1 MKKPTDNGRAF
12 DPSFVKSQVTDE
24 KLVSKRREQIVAAA
38 VELFS
43 ERGYYRTT
51 IQDIARKA
59 GVSIGLIYQYAQTKE
74 DILLLSLMS
83 VMETYKQGIPDAASG
98 RTDPLD
104 VLWASLAAYCR
115 VVDRARNA
123 AVLAYR
129 STKSL
134 PREHR
139 QFLKQVELETNELI
153 AKALRD
159 CIDAGLFRPIHVELV
174 TYQFVLYAHTWAL
187 KHWRL
192 SQFTDIEGYIAQGF
206 DFFVHAMATPKGLEK
221 YAEFRKDRRAEDLA
235 AKTPPAGEKP
245 TGKAAARPAAGK
257 RAPKTAKSAAPSRAK
272 APTTG

>member
-1 MKKPTDNGRAF
+1 MKKPPEPGKSF

-43 ERGYYRTT
+43 DRGYYRTT

-153 AKALRD
+153 AKALQD
-159 CIDAGLFRPIHVELV
+159 CIDAGLFRQINVDLV

-206 DFFVHAMATPKGLEK
+206 DFFVHAMATPKGLEQ
-221 YAEFRKDRRAEDLA
+221 YEAFLKDRQAEDLA
-235 AKTPPAGEKP
+235 AAAASAKPAAKTL
-245 TGKAAARPAAGK
+245 KAAAASRTKA
-257 RAPKTAKSAAPSRAK
+257 APK
-272 APTTG
+272 G

>member
-1 MKKPTDNGRAF
+1 MKKPPEPGKSF

-43 ERGYYRTT
+43 DRGYYRTT

-153 AKALRD
+153 AKALQD
-159 CIDAGLFRPIHVELV
+159 CIDAGLFRQINVDLV

-206 DFFVHAMATPKGLEK
+206 DFFVHAMATPKGLEQ
-221 YAEFRKDRRAEDLA
+221 YEAFLKDRQAEDLA
-235 AKTPPAGEKP
+235 AAAASAKPAAKTS
-245 TGKAAARPAAGK
+245 KAAAASRTKA
-257 RAPKTAKSAAPSRAK
+257 APK
-272 APTTG
+272 G

>member
-1 MKKPTDNGRAF
+1 MNAVTDANGSP
-12 DPSFVKSQVTDE
+12 DPVFVKSQVADE
-24 KLVSKRREQIVAAA
+24 KLMARRRGQIVPAA
-38 VELFS
+38 VALFS

-51 IQDIARKA
+51 IQDIARRA
-59 GVSIGLIYQYAQTKE
+59 GVSTGLIYQYAQTKE
-74 DILLLSLMS
+74 DILLLSLIN
-83 VMETYKQGIPDAASG
+83 VMETYKQAIPDAAKG
-98 RTDPLD
+98 RNDPLD

-139 QFLKQVELETNELI
+139 QFLKQVELDTNELI
-153 AKALRD
+153 AKALRT
-159 CIDAGLFRPIHVELV
+159 CIDAGVFRQVNVDLV

-206 DFFVHAMATPKGLEK
+206 DFFVHAMATPRGLET
-221 YAEFRKDRRAEDLA
+221 YADFRQVREEGSHPPSTSGSVNQAAEGEV
-235 AKTPPAGEKP
+235 AK
-245 TGKAAARPAAGK
+245 
-257 RAPKTAKSAAPSRAK
+257 
-272 APTTG
+272 

>member
-1 MKKPTDNGRAF
+1 MKKPIEPGRSF

-24 KLVSKRREQIVAAA
+24 KLVSKRREQIVAAG

-115 VVDRARNA
+115 TVDRARNA

-139 QFLKQVELETNELI
+139 QFL
-153 AKALRD
+153 
-159 CIDAGLFRPIHVELV
+159 
-174 TYQFVLYAHTWAL
+174 
-187 KHWRL
+187 
-192 SQFTDIEGYIAQGF
+192 
-206 DFFVHAMATPKGLEK
+206 
-221 YAEFRKDRRAEDLA
+221 
-235 AKTPPAGEKP
+235 
-245 TGKAAARPAAGK
+245 
-257 RAPKTAKSAAPSRAK
+257 
-272 APTTG
+272 

>member
-1 MKKPTDNGRAF
+1 MNAVTEASGSP
-12 DPSFVKSQVTDE
+12 DPVFVKSQVADE
-24 KLVSKRREQIVAAA
+24 KLMARRRGQIVPAA
-38 VELFS
+38 VALFS

-51 IQDIARKA
+51 IQDIARRA
-59 GVSIGLIYQYAQTKE
+59 GVSTGLIYQYAQTKE
-74 DILLLSLMS
+74 DILLLSLIN
-83 VMETYKQGIPDAASG
+83 VMETYKQAIPDAAKG

-159 CIDAGLFRPIHVELV
+159 CIDAGLFRQVNVDLV

-206 DFFVHAMATPKGLEK
+206 DFFVHAMATPKGLETH
-221 YAEFRKDRRAEDLA
+221 ADFRQVCE
-235 AKTPPAGEKP
+235 EC
-245 TGKAAARPAAGK
+245 
-257 RAPKTAKSAAPSRAK
+257 SHSPS
-272 APTTG
+272 TTGSVNRAAEGEVVR

>member
-1 MKKPTDNGRAF
+1 MTKPAEARESP
-12 DPSFVKSQVTDE
+12 DPAFVKSQVTDE
-24 KLVSKRREQIVAAA
+24 KLLARRRGQIVPAA

-43 ERGYYRTT
+43 DRGYYRTT

-59 GVSIGLIYQYAQTKE
+59 GVSTGLIYQYAQTKE
-74 DILLLSLMS
+74 DILLLSLIN
-83 VMETYKQGIPDAASG
+83 VMETYKQGIPDAVSG
-98 RTDPLD
+98 STDPFH

-139 QFLKQVELETNELI
+139 EFLKQVELETNELI
-153 AKALRD
+153 TRPLRD
-159 CIDAGLFRPIHVELV
+159 CIDAGLFREINVELV

-192 SQFTDIEGYIAQGF
+192 SQFTDVEGYIAQGF
-206 DFFVHAMATPKGLEK
+206 DFFVHAMATPKGLEM
-221 YAEFRKDRRAEDLA
+221 YGQFLQGRERAQN
-235 AKTPPAGEKP
+235 
-245 TGKAAARPAAGK
+245 ARPANVA
-257 RAPKTAKSAAPSRAK
+257 
-272 APTTG
+272 

>member
-1 MKKPTDNGRAF
+1 MKKPIEPGRSF

-24 KLVSKRREQIVAAA
+24 KLVSKRREQIVAAG

-115 VVDRARNA
+115 TVDRARNA

-153 AKALRD
+153 AKALQD
-159 CIDAGLFRPIHVELV
+159 CIDAGLFRQINVDLV

-206 DFFVHAMATPKGLEK
+206 DFFVHAMATPRGLAQYQEFLK
-221 YAEFRKDRRAEDLA
+221 ERHAEEAPGKVSAGAATAKVEATPRKPA
-235 AKTPPAGEKP
+235 AKNAKPAPRKKGNG
-245 TGKAAARPAAGK
+245 T
-257 RAPKTAKSAAPSRAK
+257 TAK
-272 APTTG
+272 T

>member
-115 VVDRARNA
+115 TVDRARNA

-153 AKALRD
+153 AKALQD
-159 CIDAGLFRPIHVELV
+159 CIDAGLFRQVNVDLV

-206 DFFVHAMATPKGLEK
+206 DFFVHAMATPKGLKQYEAFLK
-221 YAEFRKDRRAEDLA
+221 ARRAEDLA
-235 AKTPPAGEKP
+235 AAAPPASGM
-245 TGKAAARPAAGK
+245 TDARPAS
-257 RAPKTAKSAAPSRAK
+257 AKSATKMSKAGAASRTK
-272 APTTG
+272 STPKS

>member
-1 MKKPTDNGRAF
+1 
-12 DPSFVKSQVTDE
+12 
-24 KLVSKRREQIVAAA
+24 
-38 VELFS
+38 
-43 ERGYYRTT
+43 
-51 IQDIARKA
+51 
-59 GVSIGLIYQYAQTKE
+59 
-74 DILLLSLMS
+74 MS

-153 AKALRD
+153 AKALQD
-159 CIDAGLFRPIHVELV
+159 CIDAGLFRQINVDLV

-206 DFFVHAMATPKGLEK
+206 DFFVHAMATPKGLEQ
-221 YAEFRKDRRAEDLA
+221 YEAFLKDRQAEDLA
-235 AKTPPAGEKP
+235 AAAASAGPAAKTS
-245 TGKAAARPAAGK
+245 KAAAASRTKA
-257 RAPKTAKSAAPSRAK
+257 APK
-272 APTTG
+272 G